1 MGEMELNDVAPAH
14 GMCGRSVMVDGEQLL
29 VEDTVAHA
37 VVVGTIS
44 PDFMDHGCDTYWCVN
59 TVGRHRVVRASEI
72 ARAS

>member
-1 MGEMELNDVAPAH
+1 MGEGDVAGASAS
-14 GMCGRSVMVDGEQLL
+14 GMCGRSVVVDGERLL

-44 PDFMDHGCDTYWCVN
+44 ADFMDHGCDTYWCVN
-59 TVGRHRVVRASEI
+59 TVGRHRVLRASEI